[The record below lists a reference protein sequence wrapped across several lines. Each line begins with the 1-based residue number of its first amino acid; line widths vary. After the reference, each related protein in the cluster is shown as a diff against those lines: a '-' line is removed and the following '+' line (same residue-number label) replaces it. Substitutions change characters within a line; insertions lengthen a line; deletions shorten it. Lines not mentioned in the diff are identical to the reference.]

1 VFGERAPD
9 RNLFDQFLGNETTG
23 VAKRLSTGRAAG
35 ELSLAG
41 LAQDVAVAA
50 LVDRRRF
57 RHLEADGTLDHF
69 FDFGKRDC
77 FHFGS
82 WLNHLGLATL
92 K

>member
-1 VFGERAPD
+1 MFGELAPD
-9 RNLFDQFLGNETTG
+9 RDLFDQFFGDETAR
-23 VAKRLSTGRAAG
+23 VAKTLSTGRAVG

-50 LVDRRRF
+50 LVDWRQS
-57 RHLEADGTLDHF
+57 RHVHADGTLDHF
-69 FDFGKRDC
+69 FDFGKRDR

-82 WLNHLGLATL
+82 WLNHLGLTTL